1 MKIGISSDH
10 RGYETKQE
18 LTNILKEKGYN
29 IIDYGTN
36 NTESVDYPTY
46 AFKLCEEVKK
56 QNLDFGI
63 AICSTGIGMSIA
75 CNKVKGIRCAKVDN
89 TKEAILTREHNN
101 ANVIALSARKSTLEL
116 KDIIDKFLTTK
127 FSNEERHL
135 RRINKLEDYDV
146 NEIELPIVSEENNG

>member
-1 MKIGISSDH
+1 MKIGIASDH
-10 RGYETKQE
+10 AGY
-18 LTNILKEKGYN
+18 LKKVK
-29 IIDYGTN
+29 IIKYLSKKYEVMDYGTYN
-36 NTESVDYPTY
+36 KDSVDHADYR
-46 AFKLCEEVKK
+46 KK
-56 QNLDFGI
+56 KKNTLNNNEIELGI
-63 AICSTGIGMSIA
+63 LICYTGIGMSIA
-75 CNKVKGIRCAKVDN
+75 ANKIKGIRCAKVDN

>member
-1 MKIGISSDH
+1 
-10 RGYETKQE
+10 
-18 LTNILKEKGYN
+18 
-29 IIDYGTN
+29 
-36 NTESVDYPTY
+36 
-46 AFKLCEEVKK
+46 
-56 QNLDFGI
+56 
-63 AICSTGIGMSIA
+63 MSIA
-75 CNKVKGIRCAKVDN
+75 ANKIKGIRCAKVDN

-127 FSNEERHL
+127 FSNEERHS

>member
-1 MKIGISSDH
+1 
-10 RGYETKQE
+10 
-18 LTNILKEKGYN
+18 
-29 IIDYGTN
+29 
-36 NTESVDYPTY
+36 
-46 AFKLCEEVKK
+46 
-56 QNLDFGI
+56 
-63 AICSTGIGMSIA
+63 MSIA
-75 CNKVKGIRCAKVDN
+75 ANKIKGIRCAKVDN

>member
-75 CNKVKGIRCAKVDN
+75 CNKVKGIRCAKIDN
-89 TKEAILTREHNN
+89 LIDAKYSKCHNN
-101 ANVIALSARKSTLEL
+101 ANILAIPANKSIEEIINMI
-116 KDIIDKFLTTK
+116 DIFTSEKYYQ
-127 FSNEERHL
+127 EEKYQ
-135 RRINKLEDYDV
+135 RRNDLIKRYED
-146 NEIELPIVSEENNG
+146 EH